1 MGVST
6 ARYRFGTLGKI
17 INDKLTNDNDAKVI
31 IQAENSQ
38 TGVGKTT
45 LAVQLCRYVDPDWNP
60 QNRGAYWNVDKY
72 VNDYNRKRIPAGSAV
87 LLDEIEMLADTRR
100 SMSNKN
106 LKLSQAWA
114 RLRNRNVLNVATLP
128 SVSMLDKRLLE
139 LADFWIL
146 VRKRGIAQP
155 YHIQVND
162 FTHKIRREP
171 FEGDE
176 HIKFKKI
183 PHSDEDYH
191 FIEEMKSEL
200 GASDFE
206 MIPEAEC
213 DAKVEKAREEGSKE
227 YRDQLI
233 KAVYAQSDLT
243 YEEIG
248 NLEPVGLT
256 KQTVGQIIRG
266 EQ

>member
-1 MGVST
+1 MGVT
-6 ARYRFGTLGKI
+6 NQKYRFGTLGRI
-17 INDKLTNDNDAKVI
+17 INDKLSHDNDAKVI

-45 LAVQLCRYVDPDWNP
+45 LALQLCRFVNEEWNP
-60 QNRGAYWNVDKY
+60 METGAYWNVDKY
-72 VNDYNRKRIPAGSAV
+72 VNDYNRRKIPSGSAV

-100 SMSNKN
+100 SMSNRN

-146 VRKRGIAQP
+146 VRSRGIAQP

-176 HIKFKKI
+176 HIRFKKI
-183 PHSDEDYH
+183 PHSDEDYSY
-191 FIEEMKSEL
+191 IEEMKSEL
-200 GASDFE
+200 GSSDFE

-213 DAKVEKAREEGSKE
+213 EERVKKARQEGSKE
-227 YRDQLI
+227 FRDKLI
-233 KAVYAQSDLT
+233 KAIYHNSELT
-243 YEEIG
+243 YEDIG
-248 NLEPVGLT
+248 NLEPIDLT
-256 KQTVGQIIRG
+256 KQTVGQIIRE